1 MSESITYT
9 GSLSVYFPCKLRKSI
24 ELSRLNKRWDR
35 CRKHQVR
42 QIRSQKQPMTELM
55 DNDLYRQE
63 NEFLLSILQNLI
75 QDSDNIDLLYSPYA
89 TRCIQCVYRSARED
103 NIFAKNASVVLSKF
117 QIEYKDIKQEAILLL
132 NINLDNNV
140 ATLILVIDL
149 NNKSANDIIR
159 LKHILYNRTLVSIKV
174 FHIERGV
181 CRNGEQKFNCLSGE
195 VNDIVER
202 ITIQDF
208 IMTRY
213 PVLVRGRYTYY
224 DIDFRARYSILE
236 LSASPD
242 SLKQGTCI
250 PLSELYGILTADEG
264 YDRVPFNNIVNTFA
278 RDLST
283 RKDYSFYM
291 CGLNALIVNYNKC
304 KNTKSLVADNENCYK
319 HHIMYDVPSMSCI
332 PGIEKEIFPSFLKAV
347 ELYHLINMEMT
358 NEIDFH
364 GRSYLN
370 PAVFLKRMI
379 HLWNILYELDVNRY
393 HINNDILSAFGIYES
408 LDSIRQEYRDLLQH
422 TMNFIMAFIALV
434 TVILTCAQI
443 CK

>member
-1 MSESITYT
+1 MSDSITYS
-9 GSLSVYFPCKLRKSI
+9 GSLSVYFPCKLRKLI
-24 ELSRLNKRWDR
+24 ELSRLTKRWDKS
-35 CRKHQVR
+35 RKRQVR
-42 QIRSQKQPMTELM
+42 QIRSQRQPMTELM

-63 NEFLLSILQNLI
+63 NELLLSRLQDLI
-75 QDSDNIDLLYSPYA
+75 QDSDNIDLRYSPYA

-140 ATLILVIDL
+140 ATLILVVDL
-149 NNKSANDIIR
+149 NNKSVDDIIR
-159 LKHILYNRTLVSIKV
+159 LKHILYNRTVVSIRV
-174 FHIERGV
+174 FNVERGV
-181 CRNGEQKFNCLSGE
+181 CGNGEHKFNCLSGE

-202 ITIQDF
+202 TTIQDF
-208 IMTRY
+208 ITTRY

-224 DIDFRARYSILE
+224 DIDFRSRYSMVE
-236 LSASPD
+236 LSANPNSH
-242 SLKQGTCI
+242 KHGTSVR
-250 PLSELYGILTADEG
+250 LSELYGILTADEG
-264 YDRVPFNNIVNTFA
+264 YHHVPFNNIVSTFA

-304 KNTKSLVADNENCYK
+304 KNTKSLVVDNENRLE
-319 HHIMYDVPSMSCI
+319 HHIVYDVPSWSCV
-332 PGIEKEIFPSFLKAV
+332 PGIGIEIFPSFLKTV
-347 ELYHLINMEMT
+347 ELHHLINIEMT
-358 NEIDFH
+358 NEIDFQ

-370 PAVFLKRMI
+370 PVVFLKRMI

-393 HINNDILSAFGIYES
+393 HINNDILSAFGIHES